1 MPGLHLLVMFEIDF
15 LQLIDVLGTATFAI
29 SGARHA
35 IDRKLDVFGVII
47 IAFVTAIGGGT
58 LRDLLIGNTPVSW
71 MRNELIISVILISC
85 LGTLLVEGMYH
96 RLSGTLFLFDS
107 MGLGLFTIVGM
118 ETALQFGFSPGMAVA
133 LGTISACF
141 GGVIRD
147 VLLNKVPL
155 IFQKEIYASACIAGG
170 LLYWLLKHWQVGE
183 KVAEIICIIFIVGI
197 RIIVVKKGLS
207 LPPVRKTLPNETSHL
222 SD

>member
-1 MPGLHLLVMFEIDF
+1 MPAFDF
-15 LQLIDVLGTATFAI
+15 LFIIDVLGTAAFAI
-29 SGARHA
+29 SGARQA
-35 IDRKLDVFGVII
+35 IDRRLDVFGVII

-71 MRNELIISVILISC
+71 MRNELIITVILVSAI
-85 LGTLLVEGMYH
+85 GTMLVEGMYH
-96 RLSGTLFLFDS
+96 KLSGTLFLFDS
-107 MGLGLFTIVGM
+107 LGLGLFTLAGM
-118 ETALQFGFSPGMAVA
+118 EMALQFGFSPGMAVA

-170 LLYWLLKHWQVGE
+170 LLYLLLRHLHLQE
-183 KVAEIICIIFIVGI
+183 RVAEVICIIFIVAI
-197 RIIVVKKGLS
+197 RVVAVKKQLS
-207 LPPVRKTLPNETSHL
+207 LPPVRKK
-222 SD
+222 D